1 MLYFRTG
8 KVKEVIP
15 WLIYG
20 TMDDRIGYVDV
31 LISTMVSPDIEEA
44 IPRESVAWLS
54 RYRELW
60 KCYNQGGDTTI
71 IVIDRTQDLVIF
83 RTGSCNCEGMRG

>member
-15 WLIYG
+15 WLIYR
-20 TMDDRIGYVDV
+20 TIDDGIRYVDV
-31 LISTMVSPDIEEA
+31 LISIMVSPDIEEA
-44 IPRESVAWLS
+44 IPMESVGWLS

-60 KCYNQGGDTTI
+60 KC
-71 IVIDRTQDLVIF
+71 
-83 RTGSCNCEGMRG
+83 